1 MSIQNDTTRSQGGEV
16 SASFILQVPSARM
29 GNSVEALHTGKPP
42 VPPSAQIIVFRD
54 LKEPRG
60 GSGFAMGNH
69 EARFHKIDER
79 MDISDQRVDVL
90 YDGMAT
96 LTGEMAALAGKVT
109 ALVDAQIRTEFQVA
123 KLENAFVTLAEL
135 AKSTDE
141 RRDRSDRRVN
151 GIEGE
156 MATLTDKMSALVDAH
171 IRTEVHVARLEN
183 AFVMFSELAKS
194 MDERLDSSDWRA
206 DALHEGMSAL
216 TGKVAALVDAQIRT
230 EALTDKMSALVD
242 AQIRTEAHVARLEN
256 AIVGF
261 AEFAQSMDGRMDSSD
276 RRADALHEEITALT
290 GKMVALVDA
299 QIRTEAHVARLDNAI
314 VRFAEFAQSMDERMD
329 SSDRRADAL
338 HEEMAALTGKM
349 AALVDAQIL
358 SETKFV
364 ELRQAQTRTD
374 DRLNALINIVDR
386 HVNGSGHEHSS

>member
-1 MSIQNDTTRSQGGEV
+1 ME
-16 SASFILQVPSARM
+16 
-29 GNSVEALHTGKPP
+29 
-42 VPPSAQIIVFRD
+42 
-54 LKEPRG
+54 
-60 GSGFAMGNH
+60 NH

-90 YDGMAT
+90 YDGMAA

-109 ALVDAQIRTEFQVA
+109 ALVDAQIRTEVQVA
-123 KLENAFVTLAEL
+123 KLENAFVTLNEL
-135 AKSTDE
+135 AKSMDE
-141 RRDRSDRRVN
+141 RMDRSDRRVN
-151 GIEGE
+151 GIELE
-156 MATLTDKMSALVDAH
+156 MATLTDKMSALVDAQIRTEALSDRMSALVDAQ

-183 AFVMFSELAKS
+183 AFVTFAELAKS
-194 MDERLDSSDWRA
+194 MDERMDSSDRRA
-206 DALHEGMSAL
+206 DGIEGEMSTL
-216 TGKVAALVDAQIRT
+216 TV
-230 EALTDKMSALVD
+230 KMSALVD

-256 AIVGF
+256 AFVTF
-261 AEFAQSMDGRMDSSD
+261 PELAQSMDERMDSSD
-276 RRADALHEEITALT
+276 RRADTLHEEMAALT
-290 GKMVALVDA
+290 GKMAALVDA
-299 QIRTEAHVARLDNAI
+299 QIRTEAQVARLDNAI

-386 HVNGSGHEHSS
+386 HVSGSGHEHSS